1 MSLDILNLWLYV
13 ELIPTER
20 ERTTASGIALPDSW
34 WPKQDSSALV
44 LGVGD
49 GLPLDG
55 GGRVRPLAEPGDL
68 VLIEYGDFRQ
78 VEKGRS
84 TQGERGFVW
93 GEAIIGWL
101 DTVRDRP
108 IPAGEWCLIE
118 LDERPEKA
126 GNIHLSHKAERPRS
140 GIILECGPGR
150 LLTRRGDHRGRR
162 LTVEGICGEVVGKR
176 VHWGREADV
185 ICAGRTKLEWVL
197 VRASDLITVQGEH
210 NERREDVRVLLRRSE
225 VDAGVEQVSRGA

>member
-20 ERTTASGIALPDSW
+20 ERTTASGIHLPDQW
-34 WPKQDSSALV
+34 WSKQDSTALV
-44 LGVGD
+44 LSTGD

-55 GGRVRPLAEPGDL
+55 GAVVRPLAEPGDL

-118 LDERPEKA
+118 LDERPEKV

-150 LLTRRGDHRGRR
+150 LITRGDHRGRR
-162 LTVEGICGEVVGKR
+162 LSCEEICGSEVAGRR

-185 ICAGRTKLEWVL
+185 ICAGRTRLQWVL
-197 VRASDLITVQGEH
+197 VRARDLMVSEETLA
-210 NERREDVRVLLRRSE
+210 ERF
-225 VDAGVEQVSRGA
+225 AGRLGRIHSGSAVTA